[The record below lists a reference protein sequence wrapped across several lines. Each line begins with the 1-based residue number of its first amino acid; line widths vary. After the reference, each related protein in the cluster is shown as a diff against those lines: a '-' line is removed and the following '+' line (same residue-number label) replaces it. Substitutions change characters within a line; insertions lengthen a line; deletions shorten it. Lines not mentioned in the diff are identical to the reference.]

1 MATVQ
6 PSFIGQGTINGT
18 SMLFCGKSI
27 YGQLYVYGNTGEQE
41 LHYQRNYP
49 SGRLRKNP
57 P

>member
-6 PSFIGQGTINGT
+6 PSFIGQGTISGT

-27 YGQLYVYGNTGEQE
+27 YGQLYVYGNIGEHE